1 MWLGCQKVRSSIN
14 NNNNKNGKKEKEEES
29 KSMKRARV
37 RKRDVYVE
45 ILSKVVRVSLNTKM
59 TC

>member
-1 MWLGCQKVRSSIN
+1 MSKGEKFYKQQQQKK
-14 NNNNKNGKKEKEEES
+14 KNGKKEKEEES

-59 TC
+59 TF